1 MLADGQVTVWLRPKP
16 YNHIL
21 EISGQDCA
29 KHDTVTTTGRPGGY
43 GGEKMN
49 WDGIKGFL
57 TTAGVDLLRGLI
69 ALAVGLFLVHWV
81 MKLFERY
88 EPKMKIEPTLRG
100 FIKNLVRILLY
111 VVVVMTAANTMGIPM
126 TSLVTLLGS
135 AGVAVSLAM
144 QGVLGNL
151 IGGFI
156 LLLFKPIRVGEYVK
170 IGDNEGTV
178 KVIGAF
184 YTEIATID
192 NRHVNLPNG
201 TLTNTPIVNFTR
213 EGTRRLD
220 LTFSVSYDSDLD
232 RVYEVLNGVV
242 AEEKALL
249 PDPAPSVNLLKC
261 AESSM
266 DFSVRVWVNTADYW
280 PVNFRMVDSC
290 KRALDRAGITIPY
303 PQMDIHMK

>member
-1 MLADGQVTVWLRPKP
+1 
-16 YNHIL
+16 
-21 EISGQDCA
+21 
-29 KHDTVTTTGRPGGY
+29 
-43 GGEKMN
+43 MN

-88 EPKMKIEPTLRG
+88 ESKMKIEPTLRG

-126 TSLVTLLGS
+126 TSLVTMLGS

-184 YTEIATID
+184 YTEIAT
-192 NRHVNLPNG
+192 
-201 TLTNTPIVNFTR
+201 F
-213 EGTRRLD
+213 
-220 LTFSVSYDSDLD
+220 DLD

-266 DFSVRVWVNTADYW
+266 DFSVRVWVSTADYW
-280 PVNFRMVDSC
+280 PVNFRMVDNC

>member
-1 MLADGQVTVWLRPKP
+1 
-16 YNHIL
+16 
-21 EISGQDCA
+21 
-29 KHDTVTTTGRPGGY
+29 
-43 GGEKMN
+43 MN
-49 WDGIKGFL
+49 WDSIKAFL
-57 TTAGVDLLRGLI
+57 TNAGLDLLRGLV
-69 ALAVGLFLVHWV
+69 ALVVGLFLVHWV

-88 EPKMKIEPTLRG
+88 EQKIRIEPTLRG
-100 FIKNLVRILLY
+100 FIKNLIRILLY
-111 VVVVMTAANTMGIPM
+111 VVVIMTAVNTMGLPM

-135 AGVAVSLAM
+135 VGVAISLAM

-178 KVIGAF
+178 KALGAF
-184 YTEIATID
+184 YTELTTFD

-201 TLTNTPIVNFTR
+201 SLTNTPIVNFTR

-220 LTFSVSYDSDLD
+220 LTFSVGYESDLD
-232 RVYEVLNGVV
+232 RVYEILNGVV

-249 PDPAPSVNLLKC
+249 PEPAPSVNLLRC
-261 AESSM
+261 ADSSL
-266 DFSVRVWVNTADYW
+266 DFSVRVWVKTEDYW
-280 PVNFRMVDSC
+280 PVNFRLVERGT
-290 KRALDRAGITIPY
+290 RALDQAGINIPY

>member
-1 MLADGQVTVWLRPKP
+1 
-16 YNHIL
+16 
-21 EISGQDCA
+21 
-29 KHDTVTTTGRPGGY
+29 
-43 GGEKMN
+43 MN
-49 WDGIKGFL
+49 WDSIKNFL
-57 TTAGVDLLRGLI
+57 TTAGFDLLRGLL
-69 ALAVGLFLVHWV
+69 ALAVGLFAVHWV

-88 EPKMKIEPTLRG
+88 EQRMKIEPTLRG

-111 VVVVMTAANTMGIPM
+111 VVVIMTAANTMGIPM
-126 TSLVTLLGS
+126 TSILTLLGS

-156 LLLFKPIRVGEYVK
+156 LLLFKPIKVGEYVK

-184 YTEIATID
+184 YTEMTTID
-192 NRHVNLPNG
+192 NRHINLPNG

-220 LTFSVSYDSDLD
+220 LTFSVSYESDMD
-232 RVYEVLNGVV
+232 QVYEVLNQVI

-249 PDPAPSVNLLKC
+249 AEPAPTVNLFRC
-261 AESSM
+261 GDSSL
-266 DFSVRVWVNTADYW
+266 DYTVRVWVNNADYW
-280 PVNFRMVDSC
+280 PVNFRMLDNG
-290 KRALDRAGITIPY
+290 KRALDKAGISIPY
-303 PQMDIHMK
+303 PQMDVHMK